1 MNELEEILELL
12 GEEQLEELK
21 GELFLLLANCVA
33 SQHFQ
38 VARASPASRARPSRL
53 LLFPVCLASS
63 GTVRPLNVCRARFLS
78 RVSFAVAQGG
88 GAHPFSVEQRNAL
101 LPGLPQPPLH
111 ARAPS
116 HDLRGP
122 VSANKNISGYIT

>member
-38 VARASPASRARPSRL
+38 VVERT
-53 LLFPVCLASS
+53 LFLWNNETLCSQ
-63 GTVRPLNVCRARFLS
+63 GCLS
-78 RVSFAVAQGG
+78 RRYT
-88 GAHPFSVEQRNAL
+88 PEL
-101 LPGLPQPPLH
+101 LPMIYGDLYEKSEGHWNATVLGLAQNVLKMY
-111 ARAPS
+111 
-116 HDLRGP
+116 HD
-122 VSANKNISGYIT
+122 SDMATYQDCQANYLSRKEAKLLA

>member
-38 VARASPASRARPSRL
+38 VMRVRTGVGPALFVDL
-53 LLFPVCLASS
+53 LA
-63 GTVRPLNVCRARFLS
+63 
-78 RVSFAVAQGG
+78 
-88 GAHPFSVEQRNAL
+88 
-101 LPGLPQPPLH
+101 
-111 ARAPS
+111 
-116 HDLRGP
+116 
-122 VSANKNISGYIT
+122 

>member
-38 VARASPASRARPSRL
+38 VARASPASRARRALFFFFPCVLRL
-53 LLFPVCLASS
+53 RVQSAHLTFAA
-63 GTVRPLNVCRARFLS
+63 RAFCRASLLPWRKVVERTLFLWNNETLCSQGCLS
-78 RVSFAVAQGG
+78 RRYT
-88 GAHPFSVEQRNAL
+88 PEL
-101 LPGLPQPPLH
+101 LPMIYG
-111 ARAPS
+111 
-116 HDLRGP
+116 DL
-122 VSANKNISGYIT
+122 

>member
-38 VARASPASRARPSRL
+38 VRVLVVYLEKTSIFAHICSSCFQNLSTHTSLPWPLSSKLRNTRHETHFLTVSL
-53 LLFPVCLASS
+53 LHILPRWWSA
-63 GTVRPLNVCRARFLS
+63 
-78 RVSFAVAQGG
+78 
-88 GAHPFSVEQRNAL
+88 PFSCGTTKRC
-101 LPGLPQPPLH
+101 
-111 ARAPS
+111 ARKA
-116 HDLRGP
+116 
-122 VSANKNISGYIT
+122 A